1 MFIPGRIEIVGK
13 HTDYCGGRSMVCAID
28 RGFDSSFG
36 ANGTSRLN
44 IRNRATGECGYVELF
59 GASVTEGPEWMLYPA
74 TIIRS
79 LLTLTESES
88 LLGLDL
94 EFESDLPMNAGL
106 SSSSA
111 LMVMVFMAILETNA
125 TELNECLGLH
135 LADEFELAAFIAGIE
150 SGRIFGDSLPELGV
164 GTKGGSQDHTAII
177 CSRENS
183 IGCFSYDP
191 VGIIDRISFPD
202 DLVFVIGVSGVE
214 AKKTGDAKESY
225 NRLSNMTSCLVSAW
239 PGQERSLREI
249 IEGPG
254 IDALES
260 FIATNDFEFPKQQM
274 MDRVRHFFGENFAI
288 TGEVL
293 RLMKSGDFENIGG
306 LVDLS
311 QRNAEKYLLNQV
323 PETTYLQRSARDI
336 GCLASSAFGAGFGG
350 SVYAMVRRSEAE
362 QFLREW
368 ESRYHLEFP
377 EATRES
383 RFFITE
389 TSEMKK

>member
-28 RGFDSSFG
+28 RGFDSSFE

-59 GASVTEGPEWMLYPA
+59 GASVTEGPEWMLYPS

-150 SGRIFGDSLPELGV
+150 SGRIFGDSSPELGV
-164 GTKGGSQDHTAII
+164 GTKGGSQDHSAII
-177 CSRENS
+177 CSRKNS

-202 DLVFVIGVSGVE
+202 DLVFVVGVSGVE
-214 AKKTGDAKESY
+214 AKKTGDAKENY
-225 NRLSNMTSCLVSAW
+225 NRLSDMVSCLVSAW
-239 PGQERSLREI
+239 PGQERNLREI

-254 IDALES
+254 IDELES

-311 QRNAEKYLLNQV
+311 QRNAERYLLNQV

-336 GCLASSAFGAGFGG
+336 GCLVSSAFGAGFGG

-362 QFLREW
+362 QFVREW